1 MVFTKAQA
9 KSLAILDVARSLGME
24 MKRKSHREYYWAEH
38 DSFKIDTLKNI
49 WHWYAR
55 GTYGDTI
62 SLVQEMRNVS
72 YSTAMKFL
80 ETGQFP
86 EAKPME
92 EVRQPF
98 RYTLA
103 AYEQPFKEARTYLK
117 ETRGLSDET
126 INFFLD
132 KGVLAQAKRTD
143 REGFTEDVL
152 VFKYLNR
159 EKKLVGASLQ
169 GLIPYPDRHE
179 GKGYLKHTMYGTE
192 GVAGLNIAIGTPKR
206 LVVAEAPIDLM
217 SYYEL
222 HKDELQDVRLVA
234 MDGVKAGVVSRYAL
248 ELFQELGVI
257 PEETIDYTQ
266 IKNLTRVSTFLE
278 KAAKVTNLFHNHNYD
293 HLITL
298 AVDQDK
304 AGEDFITNFQKKKIP
319 VIDAR
324 PPKGNGQEKMD
335 WNEYLKKEKAGEK
348 QMGNTSIQPATQA
361 LIDEGLVNQWAK
373 QPNLYFV
380 KGLRKVAVEL
390 SEDGTFVESTK
401 YRPNTDEE
409 KELVKSLLDRQ
420 SIKEKGISD
429 ELNESL
435 AIEQTNHSE
444 IVQTTRVVESIYPGY
459 LVLLQQE
466 DNQNRNVYL
475 GKAEKFEAGHY
486 DNSDQSLIYLFSGKG
501 KELRDGYFLLGKGE
515 PRLSRE
521 EYLKAYGSE
530 GEKVYQRFDAIVQ
543 MLENDYHLMMP
554 EQQKAPEENQ
564 EQLTEPQLQVVFDF
578 TENKKLSRQYSS
590 GDIIPYKSFISKL
603 YEENELQM
611 IGFKLG
617 YDKTYFALT
626 DEKGNRLINNFR
638 YDIGT
643 EKQDLSEQ
651 LAQNLPTPYLELAQE
666 ADRSYANQIS
676 YGSLTGT
683 IKTLTESVQNKIQRG
698 QLSIHLSD
706 EVYFYTLV
714 NYTGWSYPMQ
724 QLRPEA
730 LDALKEHRS
739 FFESINETNIERFKE
754 KGTPE
759 QNQMYQLLKGIQKE
773 LGRSDTSTI
782 FSEEVAISAYNL
794 NKRLDSLTAENW
806 GKSISEPLNS
816 LGRDTWNILS
826 YPANQID
833 TPNND
838 YFYQLVPYHLLEYL
852 EHSTGQTEI
861 SVDVYEQI
869 LDKLKDR
876 SVEVIPPEKDI
887 AEVGQMEPFSDT
899 QKEHIREFFKTRIS
913 DVKTDYIY
921 LPNGQEDIAYCL
933 DGYLFANHYAEL
945 DMLSPSKQ
953 VDALMNR
960 LVSEDGQKVD
970 HVALGFDIE
979 RIDQKFLEENLGYN
993 PDTPIEDY
1001 RYSEKNIDRVAEKEE
1016 QEFRTKF
1023 DRCSFAE
1030 TIGLMQKYS
1039 PEEVLNESN
1048 SYHDDVRYQSLL
1060 IDLGKVNTDP
1070 MYRFIE
1076 HYINRDIDRE
1086 ALSQFSVQDFITIAQ
1101 EKGLLN
1107 EEPSV
1112 KPWKAITVTQ
1122 PVNSYTVFTDKLSKE
1137 FDNVSD
1143 LYQFV
1148 NKKLK
1153 RSQRRE
1159 LSSLLSESGR
1169 GTPLDT
1175 LMAIDSV
1182 ANVEV
1187 NGQDILSLFPNDI
1200 NEEATEI
1207 YLRSSA
1213 EIEETTNVAQAEK
1226 EKAPD
1231 RSQEPSSNAGDS
1243 HRNPDSLG
1251 DLSPGAASKPV
1262 VDEPQPDFPVI
1273 AHLNFTTKEERMS
1286 TIKPGYHVI
1295 TNGELNRLNKFAP
1308 GLQATAQWYLKELSG
1323 STISYLY
1330 QDGETLGKLSV
1341 QFSDEN
1347 FAHLTGI
1354 SPKGIEMRQVVYDFA
1369 QGVGDYGNIQVSHAI
1384 KDKSMVLP
1392 LLPDI
1397 LSSQS
1402 FVFNDLSEVEKF
1414 NRIDLSQAIKTNDE
1428 DLLLAIR
1435 DVDGVGIPASVMR
1448 MKEKLSESLKGKEN
1462 IVLAVYRQRDG
1473 KLDQMSINEE
1483 YVKDGG
1489 KRFED
1494 ILKNDEFSRYQEE
1507 LYKEET
1513 EQLSFKRD
1521 SDGDGISDEEEL
1533 KQGTNPYDFRSTPT
1547 SKPAEENELEP
1558 EEMQL
1563 AAGSVAVADLI
1574 KNKDI
1579 AGLNQHLKEGIK
1591 AYLNS
1596 DHYKEFLTKMSQF
1609 NQYSSRNLRLI
1620 LAQKPDASY
1629 LAPYNT
1635 WRKFERHVKRGEK
1648 ALSVI
1653 IPVTYVKKDQQGQPI
1668 LDKNGKPETGMTFRL
1683 KPTTFDVSQTEGK
1696 EMPKAAEVKEQL
1708 TDLDYANL
1716 YRALMSIAKTNDV
1729 SVRFEEM
1736 AGETKGYYSP
1746 AEHQIVLRSHD
1757 MNKSQL
1763 IKTFIHETAHSELH
1777 HSNHPQRE
1785 QLTRSNAELQAESV
1799 AYVVASYYGIDT
1811 SDYSFDYLAGWSKDK
1826 ETLAD
1831 LEAQLDIVQQ
1841 EAKSLMVR
1849 MDQELEQLQ
1858 LIQQRQSKQHFE
1870 QKLQKFKDQSKRAA
1884 EEHKQ
1889 EVKQEAQSKKEEG
1902 LSK

>member
-24 MKRKSHREYYWAEH
+24 MKRKSHREYYWVEH
-38 DSFKIDTLKNI
+38 DSFKIDTIKNT
-49 WHWYAR
+49 WHWYSR

-132 KGVLAQAKRTD
+132 KGVIAQARRRD

-152 VFKYLNR
+152 VFKYLDKNQNI
-159 EKKLVGASLQ
+159 VGASLQ
-169 GLIPYPDRHE
+169 GLASYPERYE
-179 GKGYLKHTMYGTE
+179 GKGYLKQIMYQSE
-192 GVAGLNIAIGTPKR
+192 GIAGLNISIGSPER
-206 LVVAEAPIDLM
+206 LIVAEAPIDLM

-222 HKDELQDVRLVA
+222 HKSELNNVRLVA
-234 MDGVKAGVVSRYAL
+234 MEGLKEGVLSRYAMEAL
-248 ELFQELGVI
+248 QERGILGDI
-257 PEETIDYTQ
+257 HRDYT
-266 IKNLTRVSTFLE
+266 KASDLTKTSRFLAN
-278 KAAKVTNLFHNHNYD
+278 AAQATTLFRDHKYD
-293 HLITL
+293 DLITL
-298 AVDQDK
+298 AVDYDK
-304 AGEDFITNFQKKKIP
+304 AGTDFLDNLKEKNIP
-319 VIDAR
+319 IIDAR
-324 PPKGNGQEKMD
+324 PPKGNGQDKMD
-335 WNEYLKKEKAGEK
+335 WNEYLQKSKAIEK
-348 QMGNTSIQPATQA
+348 QMA
-361 LIDEGLVNQWAK
+361 
-373 QPNLYFV
+373 
-380 KGLRKVAVEL
+380 
-390 SEDGTFVESTK
+390 
-401 YRPNTDEE
+401 
-409 KELVKSLLDRQ
+409 
-420 SIKEKGISD
+420 
-429 ELNESL
+429 
-435 AIEQTNHSE
+435 
-444 IVQTTRVVESIYPGY
+444 
-459 LVLLQQE
+459 
-466 DNQNRNVYL
+466 
-475 GKAEKFEAGHY
+475 
-486 DNSDQSLIYLFSGKG
+486 
-501 KELRDGYFLLGKGE
+501 
-515 PRLSRE
+515 
-521 EYLKAYGSE
+521 
-530 GEKVYQRFDAIVQ
+530 
-543 MLENDYHLMMP
+543 
-554 EQQKAPEENQ
+554 EENNHREFQ
-564 EQLTEPQLQVVFDF
+564 APFFNTEIL
-578 TENKKLSRQYSS
+578 
-590 GDIIPYKSFISKL
+590 
-603 YEENELQM
+603 
-611 IGFKLG
+611 
-617 YDKTYFALT
+617 DKY
-626 DEKGNRLINNFR
+626 
-638 YDIGT
+638 
-643 EKQDLSEQ
+643 
-651 LAQNLPTPYLELAQE
+651 
-666 ADRSYANQIS
+666 
-676 YGSLTGT
+676 
-683 IKTLTESVQNKIQRG
+683 V
-698 QLSIHLSD
+698 
-706 EVYFYTLV
+706 
-714 NYTGWSYPMQ
+714 
-724 QLRPEA
+724 
-730 LDALKEHRS
+730 
-739 FFESINETNIERFKE
+739 
-754 KGTPE
+754 
-759 QNQMYQLLKGIQKE
+759 
-773 LGRSDTSTI
+773 
-782 FSEEVAISAYNL
+782 EEVAQRYTEDIETAEYLFPDGRLVSSWDYGMRGDDHRAIRNYFDVMGRPELDILNDHPKDFWNL
-794 NKRLDSLTAENW
+794 VHNGIGAVRLVPETQTALLLEGQTLTTIQREILQRSSLKTEVYQEGQAITATYLKRL
-806 GKSISEPLNS
+806 G
-816 LGRDTWNILS
+816 
-826 YPANQID
+826 
-833 TPNND
+833 
-838 YFYQLVPYHLLEYL
+838 V
-852 EHSTGQTEI
+852 STE
-861 SVDVYEQI
+861 
-869 LDKLKDR
+869 
-876 SVEVIPPEKDI
+876 EKDI
-887 AEVGQMEPFSDT
+887 DEASQKSLEPFSDA
-899 QKEHIREFFKTRIS
+899 QKEHICEFFKTRIS
-913 DVKTDYIY
+913 DVKTDYVY
-921 LPNGQEDIAYCL
+921 LPNGQEDIGYYL
-933 DGYLFANHYAEL
+933 DGYLFAHHYAEL
-945 DMLSPSKQ
+945 DMLSTEKQ
-953 VDALMNR
+953 VDALMSR

-1023 DRCSFAE
+1023 DRLSFAE

-1076 HYINRDIDRE
+1076 RYINRDIDRE

-1159 LSSLLSESGR
+1159 LTSLLSESGR

-1187 NGQDILSLFPNDI
+1187 NGQGILSLFPNDI

-1213 EIEETTNVAQAEK
+1213 EIEETASMEPLPAEK

-1251 DLSPGAASKPV
+1251 ELSPGAASKPV

-1286 TIKPGYHVI
+1286 SIKPGYHVI
-1295 TNGELNRLNKFAP
+1295 TNGELSRLNKFAP
-1308 GLQATAQWYLKELSG
+1308 GLQATAQWYLRELSG

-1341 QFSDEN
+1341 HFSDEN

-1462 IVLAVYRQRDG
+1462 IVLAVYRQCDG

-1494 ILKNDEFSRYQEE
+1494 ILKNDEFSRYQEDR
-1507 LYKEET
+1507 YKEET

-1533 KQGTNPYDFRSTPT
+1533 KHGTNPYDFRSTPSQHSVQEETNLLEEAIET
-1547 SKPAEENELEP
+1547 SAT
-1558 EEMQL
+1558 
-1563 AAGSVAVADLI
+1563 VAVSDLI

-1635 WRKFERHVKRGEK
+1635 WRKFDRHVKRGEK

-1668 LDKNGKPETGMTFRL
+1668 LDKNGRPETGMTFRL

-1777 HSNHPQRE
+1777 HSNNPQRE

-1849 MDQELEQLQ
+1849 MDQELEQLR

-1889 EVKQEAQSKKEEG
+1889 EMKQEAQSKKEEG

>member
-86 EAKPME
+86 KAKPME
-92 EVRQPF
+92 EVRKPF

-103 AYEQPFKEARTYLK
+103 SQEQPFKEARAYLK
-117 ETRGLSDET
+117 ETRGLSDDT

-169 GLIPYPDRHE
+169 GLIPYPNRHE

-348 QMGNTSIQPATQA
+348 QMAEESSHKEFQA
-361 LIDEGLVNQWAK
+361 PFFSTEILDKYVEE
-373 QPNLYFV
+373 
-380 KGLRKVAVEL
+380 VAQHYT
-390 SEDGTFVESTK
+390 ED
-401 YRPNTDEE
+401 
-409 KELVKSLLDRQ
+409 
-420 SIKEKGISD
+420 
-429 ELNESL
+429 
-435 AIEQTNHSE
+435 IET
-444 IVQTTRVVESIYPGY
+444 
-459 LVLLQQE
+459 
-466 DNQNRNVYL
+466 
-475 GKAEKFEAGHY
+475 AE
-486 DNSDQSLIYLFSGKG
+486 YLFP
-501 KELRDGYFLLGKGE
+501 DGRLVSSWDYGMRGDDHRAIRNYFDVMG
-515 PRLSRE
+515 
-521 EYLKAYGSE
+521 
-530 GEKVYQRFDAIVQ
+530 
-543 MLENDYHLMMP
+543 
-554 EQQKAPEENQ
+554 
-564 EQLTEPQLQVVFDF
+564 
-578 TENKKLSRQYSS
+578 
-590 GDIIPYKSFISKL
+590 
-603 YEENELQM
+603 
-611 IGFKLG
+611 
-617 YDKTYFALT
+617 
-626 DEKGNRLINNFR
+626 
-638 YDIGT
+638 
-643 EKQDLSEQ
+643 
-651 LAQNLPTPYLELAQE
+651 
-666 ADRSYANQIS
+666 
-676 YGSLTGT
+676 
-683 IKTLTESVQNKIQRG
+683 
-698 QLSIHLSD
+698 
-706 EVYFYTLV
+706 
-714 NYTGWSYPMQ
+714 
-724 QLRPEA
+724 RPELDILNDHPKGFWNLVHNGIGAVRLVPETQTA
-730 LDALKEHRS
+730 L
-739 FFESINETNIERFKE
+739 
-754 KGTPE
+754 
-759 QNQMYQLLKGIQKE
+759 LLEGQVLTTIQKE
-773 LGRSDTSTI
+773 ILQSSSLKT
-782 FSEEVAISAYNL
+782 EVYQEGQAITATYL
-794 NKRLDSLTAENW
+794 KRLGVS
-806 GKSISEPLNS
+806 SE
-816 LGRDTWNILS
+816 
-826 YPANQID
+826 
-833 TPNND
+833 
-838 YFYQLVPYHLLEYL
+838 
-852 EHSTGQTEI
+852 
-861 SVDVYEQI
+861 
-869 LDKLKDR
+869 
-876 SVEVIPPEKDI
+876 EKDI
-887 AEVGQMEPFSDT
+887 DEASQKSLEPFSDT

-921 LPNGQEDIAYCL
+921 LPNGQEDIAYYL

-1023 DRCSFAE
+1023 DRRSFAE

-1048 SYHDDVRYQSLL
+1048 SYYDDVRYQSLL

-1153 RSQRRE
+1153 HSQRRE

-1187 NGQDILSLFPNDI
+1187 NGQGILSLFPNDI

-1494 ILKNDEFSRYQEE
+1494 ILKNDEFSRYQED

-1763 IKTFIHETAHSELH
+1763 IKTFIHEIAHSELH
-1777 HSNHPQRE
+1777 HSNNPQRE

-1849 MDQELEQLQ
+1849 MDQELEQLR

-1870 QKLQKFKDQSKRAA
+1870 QKLQKFKDQSKQAA

-1889 EVKQEAQSKKEEG
+1889 EMNQEAQSKKEEG

>member
-1 MVFTKAQA
+1 M
-9 KSLAILDVARSLGME
+9 
-24 MKRKSHREYYWAEH
+24 RK
-38 DSFKIDTLKNI
+38 
-49 WHWYAR
+49 
-55 GTYGDTI
+55 
-62 SLVQEMRNVS
+62 VS
-72 YSTAMKFL
+72 YSAAMKFL

-86 EAKPME
+86 EAKPTE

-103 AYEQPFKEARTYLK
+103 AYEQPFKEARIYLK

-132 KGVLAQAKRTD
+132 KGVIAQARRRD

-152 VFKYLNR
+152 VFKYLDKNQNI
-159 EKKLVGASLQ
+159 VGASLQ
-169 GLIPYPDRHE
+169 GLVSYPDRHE
-179 GKGYLKHTMYGTE
+179 GKGYLKQIMYQSE
-192 GVAGLNIAIGTPKR
+192 GIAGLNISIGSPKR
-206 LVVAEAPIDLM
+206 LIVAEAPIDLM

-222 HKDELQDVRLVA
+222 HKSELNNVRLVA
-234 MDGVKAGVVSRYAL
+234 MEGLKEGVLSRYAMEAL
-248 ELFQELGVI
+248 QERGILGDI
-257 PEETIDYTQ
+257 HRDYT
-266 IKNLTRVSTFLE
+266 KASDLTKTSQFLSN
-278 KAAKVTNLFHNHNYD
+278 AAKTSTLFHD
-293 HLITL
+293 HKHDDLITL
-298 AVDQDK
+298 AVDYDK
-304 AGEDFITNFQKKKIP
+304 AGTDFLDNLREKNIP

-348 QMGNTSIQPATQA
+348 QMA
-361 LIDEGLVNQWAK
+361 
-373 QPNLYFV
+373 
-380 KGLRKVAVEL
+380 
-390 SEDGTFVESTK
+390 
-401 YRPNTDEE
+401 
-409 KELVKSLLDRQ
+409 
-420 SIKEKGISD
+420 
-429 ELNESL
+429 
-435 AIEQTNHSE
+435 
-444 IVQTTRVVESIYPGY
+444 
-459 LVLLQQE
+459 
-466 DNQNRNVYL
+466 
-475 GKAEKFEAGHY
+475 
-486 DNSDQSLIYLFSGKG
+486 
-501 KELRDGYFLLGKGE
+501 
-515 PRLSRE
+515 
-521 EYLKAYGSE
+521 
-530 GEKVYQRFDAIVQ
+530 
-543 MLENDYHLMMP
+543 
-554 EQQKAPEENQ
+554 EENSHKEFQ
-564 EQLTEPQLQVVFDF
+564 APFFSTGIL
-578 TENKKLSRQYSS
+578 
-590 GDIIPYKSFISKL
+590 
-603 YEENELQM
+603 
-611 IGFKLG
+611 
-617 YDKTYFALT
+617 DKY
-626 DEKGNRLINNFR
+626 
-638 YDIGT
+638 
-643 EKQDLSEQ
+643 
-651 LAQNLPTPYLELAQE
+651 
-666 ADRSYANQIS
+666 
-676 YGSLTGT
+676 
-683 IKTLTESVQNKIQRG
+683 V
-698 QLSIHLSD
+698 
-706 EVYFYTLV
+706 
-714 NYTGWSYPMQ
+714 
-724 QLRPEA
+724 
-730 LDALKEHRS
+730 
-739 FFESINETNIERFKE
+739 
-754 KGTPE
+754 
-759 QNQMYQLLKGIQKE
+759 
-773 LGRSDTSTI
+773 
-782 FSEEVAISAYNL
+782 EEVAQHYTEDIETAEYLFPDGRLVSSWDYGMRGDDHRAIRNYFDVMGRPELDILNDQPKDFWNL
-794 NKRLDSLTAENW
+794 VHNGIGAVRLVPETQTALLLEGQALTTIQREILQSSSLKTEVYQEGQAITATYLKRLGVS
-806 GKSISEPLNS
+806 SE
-816 LGRDTWNILS
+816 
-826 YPANQID
+826 
-833 TPNND
+833 
-838 YFYQLVPYHLLEYL
+838 
-852 EHSTGQTEI
+852 
-861 SVDVYEQI
+861 
-869 LDKLKDR
+869 
-876 SVEVIPPEKDI
+876 EKDI
-887 AEVGQMEPFSDT
+887 DEEVQSTLAFLQTQEPA
-899 QKEHIREFFKTRIS
+899 RERI
-913 DVKTDYIY
+913 
-921 LPNGQEDIAYCL
+921 E
-933 DGYLFANHYAEL
+933 
-945 DMLSPSKQ
+945 
-953 VDALMNR
+953 
-960 LVSEDGQKVD
+960 VSES
-970 HVALGFDIE
+970 I
-979 RIDQKFLEENLGYN
+979 
-993 PDTPIEDY
+993 
-1001 RYSEKNIDRVAEKEE
+1001 
-1016 QEFRTKF
+1016 
-1023 DRCSFAE
+1023 
-1030 TIGLMQKYS
+1030 
-1039 PEEVLNESN
+1039 
-1048 SYHDDVRYQSLL
+1048 
-1060 IDLGKVNTDP
+1060 
-1070 MYRFIE
+1070 
-1076 HYINRDIDRE
+1076 
-1086 ALSQFSVQDFITIAQ
+1086 
-1101 EKGLLN
+1101 
-1107 EEPSV
+1107 
-1112 KPWKAITVTQ
+1112 
-1122 PVNSYTVFTDKLSKE
+1122 
-1137 FDNVSD
+1137 
-1143 LYQFV
+1143 
-1148 NKKLK
+1148 
-1153 RSQRRE
+1153 
-1159 LSSLLSESGR
+1159 
-1169 GTPLDT
+1169 
-1175 LMAIDSV
+1175 
-1182 ANVEV
+1182 
-1187 NGQDILSLFPNDI
+1187 
-1200 NEEATEI
+1200 
-1207 YLRSSA
+1207 
-1213 EIEETTNVAQAEK
+1213 
-1226 EKAPD
+1226 EKALD

-1273 AHLNFTTKEERMS
+1273 AHLNFTTKGERMS

-1308 GLQATAQWYLKELSG
+1308 GLQATAQWYLRELSG

-1354 SPKGIEMRQVVYDFA
+1354 SPKGVEMRQVVYDFA

-1494 ILKNDEFSRYQEE
+1494 ILKNDEFSRYQED

-1513 EQLSFKRD
+1513 KQLSSKRD

-1558 EEMQL
+1558 EEMLL

-1635 WRKFERHVKRGEK
+1635 WRKFDRYVKRGEK

-1653 IPVTYVKKDQQGQPI
+1653 VPVTYVKKDQQGQPI
-1668 LDKNGKPETGMTFRL
+1668 LDKNGRPETGMTFRL

-1716 YRALMSIAKTNDV
+1716 YRVLMSIAKTNDV

-1777 HSNHPQRE
+1777 HSNNPQRE

-1849 MDQELEQLQ
+1849 MDQELEQLR

-1870 QKLQKFKDQSKRAA
+1870 QKLQKFKDQSKQAA

-1889 EVKQEAQSKKEEG
+1889 EMNQEAQLKKEEG

>member
-38 DSFKIDTLKNI
+38 DSFKIDTLKNT

-92 EVRQPF
+92 EVRKPF
-98 RYTLA
+98 RYTLSSQ
-103 AYEQPFKEARTYLK
+103 EQPFKEARTYLK
-117 ETRGLSDET
+117 ETRGLSDDT

-222 HKDELQDVRLVA
+222 HKSELNNVRLVA
-234 MDGVKAGVVSRYAL
+234 MDGVKAGIVSRYAL

-257 PEETIDYTQ
+257 PEETVDYTQ
-266 IKNLTRVSTFLE
+266 VKNLTRVSTFLE
-278 KAAKVTNLFHNHNYD
+278 NAAKVTDLFHNHNYD

-298 AVDQDK
+298 AVDRDK
-304 AGEDFITNFQKKKIP
+304 AGEEFITNFQKKNIP

-324 PPKGNGQEKMD
+324 PPRGNGQDKVD
-335 WNEYLKKEKAGEK
+335 WNAYLQKSKAIEK
-348 QMGNTSIQPATQA
+348 QMAEENNHREFQAPFFNTEILDKYVEEVAQRYTEDIETAEYLFPDGRLVSSWDYGTRGDDHRAIRNYFDVMGRPELDILNDQPKDFWNLVHNGIGAVRLVPETQTALLLEGQA
-361 LIDEGLVNQWAK
+361 LTTIQREILQSSSLKTEVYQEGQAITATYLKRLGV
-373 QPNLYFV
+373 
-380 KGLRKVAVEL
+380 
-390 SEDGTFVESTK
+390 ST
-401 YRPNTDEE
+401 EE
-409 KELVKSLLDRQ
+409 KE
-420 SIKEKGISD
+420 
-429 ELNESL
+429 
-435 AIEQTNHSE
+435 
-444 IVQTTRVVESIYPGY
+444 
-459 LVLLQQE
+459 
-466 DNQNRNVYL
+466 
-475 GKAEKFEAGHY
+475 AE
-486 DNSDQSLIYLFSGKG
+486 
-501 KELRDGYFLLGKGE
+501 
-515 PRLSRE
+515 
-521 EYLKAYGSE
+521 
-530 GEKVYQRFDAIVQ
+530 
-543 MLENDYHLMMP
+543 
-554 EQQKAPEENQ
+554 
-564 EQLTEPQLQVVFDF
+564 
-578 TENKKLSRQYSS
+578 
-590 GDIIPYKSFISKL
+590 
-603 YEENELQM
+603 
-611 IGFKLG
+611 
-617 YDKTYFALT
+617 
-626 DEKGNRLINNFR
+626 
-638 YDIGT
+638 
-643 EKQDLSEQ
+643 
-651 LAQNLPTPYLELAQE
+651 
-666 ADRSYANQIS
+666 
-676 YGSLTGT
+676 
-683 IKTLTESVQNKIQRG
+683 
-698 QLSIHLSD
+698 LSD
-706 EVYFYTLV
+706 F
-714 NYTGWSYPMQ
+714 
-724 QLRPEA
+724 
-730 LDALKEHRS
+730 
-739 FFESINETNIERFKE
+739 
-754 KGTPE
+754 
-759 QNQMYQLLKGIQKE
+759 
-773 LGRSDTSTI
+773 
-782 FSEEVAISAYNL
+782 
-794 NKRLDSLTAENW
+794 
-806 GKSISEPLNS
+806 
-816 LGRDTWNILS
+816 RD
-826 YPANQID
+826 
-833 TPNND
+833 
-838 YFYQLVPYHLLEYL
+838 
-852 EHSTGQTEI
+852 
-861 SVDVYEQI
+861 
-869 LDKLKDR
+869 
-876 SVEVIPPEKDI
+876 
-887 AEVGQMEPFSDT
+887 
-899 QKEHIREFFKTRIS
+899 
-913 DVKTDYIY
+913 
-921 LPNGQEDIAYCL
+921 
-933 DGYLFANHYAEL
+933 
-945 DMLSPSKQ
+945 KQ
-953 VDALMNR
+953 
-960 LVSEDGQKVD
+960 
-970 HVALGFDIE
+970 
-979 RIDQKFLEENLGYN
+979 
-993 PDTPIEDY
+993 
-1001 RYSEKNIDRVAEKEE
+1001 
-1016 QEFRTKF
+1016 
-1023 DRCSFAE
+1023 
-1030 TIGLMQKYS
+1030 
-1039 PEEVLNESN
+1039 
-1048 SYHDDVRYQSLL
+1048 
-1060 IDLGKVNTDP
+1060 
-1070 MYRFIE
+1070 
-1076 HYINRDIDRE
+1076 
-1086 ALSQFSVQDFITIAQ
+1086 
-1101 EKGLLN
+1101 
-1107 EEPSV
+1107 
-1112 KPWKAITVTQ
+1112 
-1122 PVNSYTVFTDKLSKE
+1122 
-1137 FDNVSD
+1137 
-1143 LYQFV
+1143 
-1148 NKKLK
+1148 
-1153 RSQRRE
+1153 
-1159 LSSLLSESGR
+1159 
-1169 GTPLDT
+1169 
-1175 LMAIDSV
+1175 
-1182 ANVEV
+1182 
-1187 NGQDILSLFPNDI
+1187 
-1200 NEEATEI
+1200 
-1207 YLRSSA
+1207 
-1213 EIEETTNVAQAEK
+1213 
-1226 EKAPD
+1226 KAPD

-1251 DLSPGAASKPV
+1251 ELSPGAASKPV

-1295 TNGELNRLNKFAP
+1295 TNGELSRLNKFAP
-1308 GLQATAQWYLKELSG
+1308 GLQATAQWYLRELSG

-1354 SPKGIEMRQVVYDFA
+1354 SPKGVEMRQVVYDFA

-1483 YVKDGG
+1483 YVRDGG

-1494 ILKNDEFSRYQEE
+1494 ILKNDEFSRYQEDR
-1507 LYKEET
+1507 YKEET

-1533 KQGTNPYDFRSTPT
+1533 KHGTNPYDFRSTP
-1547 SKPAEENELEP
+1547 SQHSVQEETNLLE
-1558 EEMQL
+1558 EAIETT
-1563 AAGSVAVADLI
+1563 ATVAVSDLI

-1635 WRKFERHVKRGEK
+1635 WRKFDRHVKRGEK

-1668 LDKNGKPETGMTFRL
+1668 LDKNGRPETGMTFRL

-1777 HSNHPQRE
+1777 HSNNPQRE

-1849 MDQELEQLQ
+1849 MDQELERLQ
-1858 LIQQRQSKQHFE
+1858 LSQQKQTQHQFE
-1870 QKLQKFKDQSKRAA
+1870 NKLQKFKEKSS
-1884 EEHKQ
+1884 Q
-1889 EVKQEAQSKKEEG
+1889 EVKAHQEEQRAEVQSKKEEG

>member
-38 DSFKIDTLKNI
+38 DSFKIDTLKNT

-132 KGVLAQAKRTD
+132 KGVIAQARRRD

-152 VFKYLNR
+152 VFKYLDKNQNI
-159 EKKLVGASLQ
+159 VGASLQ
-169 GLIPYPDRHE
+169 GLVSYPERYE
-179 GKGYLKHTMYGTE
+179 GKGYLKQIMYQSE
-192 GVAGLNIAIGTPKR
+192 GIAGLNISIGSPER
-206 LVVAEAPIDLM
+206 LIVAEAPIDLM

-222 HKDELQDVRLVA
+222 HKSELNNVRLVA
-234 MDGVKAGVVSRYAL
+234 MEGLKEGVLSRYAMEAL
-248 ELFQELGVI
+248 QERGILGDI
-257 PEETIDYTQ
+257 HRDYT
-266 IKNLTRVSTFLE
+266 KASDLTKTSQFLANVAKTST
-278 KAAKVTNLFHNHNYD
+278 LFHDHKYD
-293 HLITL
+293 DLITL
-298 AVDQDK
+298 AVDHDK
-304 AGEDFITNFQKKKIP
+304 AGTDFLASLRGKNIP

-348 QMGNTSIQPATQA
+348 QMAEESSHKEFQAPFFNTEI
-361 LIDEGLVNQWAK
+361 LD
-373 QPNLYFV
+373 
-380 KGLRKVAVEL
+380 
-390 SEDGTFVESTK
+390 K
-401 YRPNTDEE
+401 Y
-409 KELVKSLLDRQ
+409 V
-420 SIKEKGISD
+420 
-429 ELNESL
+429 
-435 AIEQTNHSE
+435 
-444 IVQTTRVVESIYPGY
+444 
-459 LVLLQQE
+459 
-466 DNQNRNVYL
+466 
-475 GKAEKFEAGHY
+475 
-486 DNSDQSLIYLFSGKG
+486 
-501 KELRDGYFLLGKGE
+501 
-515 PRLSRE
+515 
-521 EYLKAYGSE
+521 
-530 GEKVYQRFDAIVQ
+530 
-543 MLENDYHLMMP
+543 
-554 EQQKAPEENQ
+554 
-564 EQLTEPQLQVVFDF
+564 
-578 TENKKLSRQYSS
+578 
-590 GDIIPYKSFISKL
+590 
-603 YEENELQM
+603 
-611 IGFKLG
+611 
-617 YDKTYFALT
+617 
-626 DEKGNRLINNFR
+626 
-638 YDIGT
+638 
-643 EKQDLSEQ
+643 
-651 LAQNLPTPYLELAQE
+651 
-666 ADRSYANQIS
+666 
-676 YGSLTGT
+676 
-683 IKTLTESVQNKIQRG
+683 
-698 QLSIHLSD
+698 
-706 EVYFYTLV
+706 
-714 NYTGWSYPMQ
+714 
-724 QLRPEA
+724 
-730 LDALKEHRS
+730 
-739 FFESINETNIERFKE
+739 
-754 KGTPE
+754 
-759 QNQMYQLLKGIQKE
+759 
-773 LGRSDTSTI
+773 
-782 FSEEVAISAYNL
+782 EEVAQHYTEDIETAEYLFPDGRLVSSWDYGMRGDDHRAIRNYFDVMGRPELDILNDQPKDFWNL
-794 NKRLDSLTAENW
+794 VHNGIGAVRLVPETQTALLLEGQALTTIQREILQSSSLKTEVYQEGQAITATYLKRLGVS
-806 GKSISEPLNS
+806 SE
-816 LGRDTWNILS
+816 
-826 YPANQID
+826 
-833 TPNND
+833 
-838 YFYQLVPYHLLEYL
+838 
-852 EHSTGQTEI
+852 
-861 SVDVYEQI
+861 
-869 LDKLKDR
+869 
-876 SVEVIPPEKDI
+876 EKDI
-887 AEVGQMEPFSDT
+887 DEASQKSLEPFSDA
-899 QKEHIREFFKTRIS
+899 QKEHICEFFKTRIS
-913 DVKTDYIY
+913 DVKTDYVY
-921 LPNGQEDIAYCL
+921 LPNGQEDIGYYL
-933 DGYLFANHYAEL
+933 DGYLFAHHYAEL
-945 DMLSPSKQ
+945 DMLSTEKQ
-953 VDALMNR
+953 VDALMSR

-979 RIDQKFLEENLGYN
+979 RIDRKLLEDTFGYN
-993 PDTPIEDY
+993 SDTPIEDY

-1023 DRCSFAE
+1023 DRRSFAE

-1175 LMAIDSV
+1175 LMAIDS
-1182 ANVEV
+1182 AAGGNFNVEV
-1187 NGQDILSLFPNDI
+1187 NRKSILSLFPDGI

-1213 EIEETTNVAQAEK
+1213 EIEETSNVAQAEK

-1273 AHLNFTTKEERMS
+1273 AHLNFTTKGERMS

-1494 ILKNDEFSRYQEE
+1494 ILKNDEFSRYQED

-1533 KQGTNPYDFRSTPT
+1533 KQGTNPYDFRSTST

-1558 EEMQL
+1558 EEMLL
-1563 AAGSVAVADLI
+1563 AAESVVVADFI

-1596 DHYKEFLTKMSQF
+1596 EHYKEFLTKMSQF

-1635 WRKFERHVKRGEK
+1635 WRKFDRHVKRGEK

-1668 LDKNGKPETGMTFRL
+1668 LDKNGRPETGMTFRL

-1777 HSNHPQRE
+1777 HSNNPQRE

-1849 MDQELEQLQ
+1849 MDQELEQLR

-1870 QKLQKFKDQSKRAA
+1870 QKLQKFKDQSKQAA

-1889 EVKQEAQSKKEEG
+1889 EMKQEAQSKKEEG

>member
-38 DSFKIDTLKNI
+38 DSFKIDTLKNT

-132 KGVLAQAKRTD
+132 KGVIAQARRRD

-152 VFKYLNR
+152 VFKYLDKNQNI
-159 EKKLVGASLQ
+159 VGASLQ
-169 GLIPYPDRHE
+169 GLVSYPERYE
-179 GKGYLKHTMYGTE
+179 GKGYLKQIMYQSE
-192 GVAGLNIAIGTPKR
+192 GIAGLNISIGSPER
-206 LVVAEAPIDLM
+206 LIVAEAPIDLM

-222 HKDELQDVRLVA
+222 HKSELNNVRLVA
-234 MDGVKAGVVSRYAL
+234 MEGLKEGVLSRYAMEAL
-248 ELFQELGVI
+248 QERGILGDI
-257 PEETIDYTQ
+257 HRDYT
-266 IKNLTRVSTFLE
+266 KASDLTKTSQFLAN
-278 KAAKVTNLFHNHNYD
+278 AAKTSTLFHDHKYD
-293 HLITL
+293 DLITL
-298 AVDQDK
+298 AVDYDK
-304 AGEDFITNFQKKKIP
+304 AGTDFLANLKEKNIP
-319 VIDAR
+319 IIDAR
-324 PPKGNGQEKMD
+324 PPKGNGQDKMD
-335 WNEYLKKEKAGEK
+335 WNEYLQKSKAIEK
-348 QMGNTSIQPATQA
+348 QMA
-361 LIDEGLVNQWAK
+361 
-373 QPNLYFV
+373 
-380 KGLRKVAVEL
+380 
-390 SEDGTFVESTK
+390 
-401 YRPNTDEE
+401 
-409 KELVKSLLDRQ
+409 
-420 SIKEKGISD
+420 
-429 ELNESL
+429 
-435 AIEQTNHSE
+435 
-444 IVQTTRVVESIYPGY
+444 
-459 LVLLQQE
+459 
-466 DNQNRNVYL
+466 
-475 GKAEKFEAGHY
+475 
-486 DNSDQSLIYLFSGKG
+486 
-501 KELRDGYFLLGKGE
+501 
-515 PRLSRE
+515 
-521 EYLKAYGSE
+521 
-530 GEKVYQRFDAIVQ
+530 
-543 MLENDYHLMMP
+543 
-554 EQQKAPEENQ
+554 EENNHREFQ
-564 EQLTEPQLQVVFDF
+564 APFFNTEIL
-578 TENKKLSRQYSS
+578 
-590 GDIIPYKSFISKL
+590 
-603 YEENELQM
+603 
-611 IGFKLG
+611 
-617 YDKTYFALT
+617 DKY
-626 DEKGNRLINNFR
+626 
-638 YDIGT
+638 
-643 EKQDLSEQ
+643 
-651 LAQNLPTPYLELAQE
+651 
-666 ADRSYANQIS
+666 
-676 YGSLTGT
+676 
-683 IKTLTESVQNKIQRG
+683 V
-698 QLSIHLSD
+698 
-706 EVYFYTLV
+706 
-714 NYTGWSYPMQ
+714 
-724 QLRPEA
+724 
-730 LDALKEHRS
+730 
-739 FFESINETNIERFKE
+739 
-754 KGTPE
+754 
-759 QNQMYQLLKGIQKE
+759 
-773 LGRSDTSTI
+773 
-782 FSEEVAISAYNL
+782 EEVAQHYTEDIETAEYLFPDGRLVSSWDYGMRGDDHRAIRNYFDVMGRPELDILNDQPKDFWNL
-794 NKRLDSLTAENW
+794 VHNGIGAVRLVPETQTALLLEGQALTTIQREILQSSSLKTEIYQEGQAITATYLKRLGVS
-806 GKSISEPLNS
+806 SE
-816 LGRDTWNILS
+816 
-826 YPANQID
+826 
-833 TPNND
+833 
-838 YFYQLVPYHLLEYL
+838 
-852 EHSTGQTEI
+852 
-861 SVDVYEQI
+861 
-869 LDKLKDR
+869 
-876 SVEVIPPEKDI
+876 EKDI
-887 AEVGQMEPFSDT
+887 DEANQKSLEPFSDA
-899 QKEHIREFFKTRIS
+899 QKEHICEFFKTRIS

-921 LPNGQEDIAYCL
+921 LPNGQEDIAYYL

-960 LVSEDGQKVD
+960 LVSEDGQKFD

-1023 DRCSFAE
+1023 DRRSFAE
-1030 TIGLMQKYS
+1030 MIGLMQKYS

-1060 IDLGKVNTDP
+1060 IDLGKVNMDP

-1187 NGQDILSLFPNDI
+1187 NGQSILSLFPNDI

-1213 EIEETTNVAQAEK
+1213 EIEETASMELLPAAK

-1273 AHLNFTTKEERMS
+1273 AHLKFTTKDERMS

-1295 TNGELNRLNKFAP
+1295 TSGELNRLNKFAP

-1354 SPKGIEMRQVVYDFA
+1354 SPKGVEMRQVVYDFA

-1448 MKEKLSESLKGKEN
+1448 MKEKLSVSLKGKEN

-1494 ILKNDEFSRYQEE
+1494 ILKNDEFSRYQED

-1533 KQGTNPYDFRSTPT
+1533 KQGTNPYDFRSTST

-1558 EEMQL
+1558 EEMLL
-1563 AAGSVAVADLI
+1563 AAESVVVADFI

-1596 DHYKEFLTKMSQF
+1596 EHYKEFLTKMSQF

-1716 YRALMSIAKTNDV
+1716 YRVLMSIAKTNDV

-1736 AGETKGYYSP
+1736 TGETKGYYSP

-1777 HSNHPQRE
+1777 HSNNPQRE

-1849 MDQELEQLQ
+1849 MDQELERLQ
-1858 LIQQRQSKQHFE
+1858 LNQQKQTQHQFE
-1870 QKLQKFKDQSKRAA
+1870 NKLQKFKEKSS
-1884 EEHKQ
+1884 Q
-1889 EVKQEAQSKKEEG
+1889 EVKAHQEEQRAEVQSKKERG
-1902 LSK
+1902 ISK

>member
-38 DSFKIDTLKNI
+38 DSFKIDTLKNT

-132 KGVLAQAKRTD
+132 KGVIAQARRRD

-152 VFKYLNR
+152 VFKYLDKNQNI
-159 EKKLVGASLQ
+159 VGASLQ
-169 GLIPYPDRHE
+169 GLVSYPERYE
-179 GKGYLKHTMYGTE
+179 GKGYLKQIMYQSE
-192 GVAGLNIAIGTPKR
+192 GIAGLNISIGSPER
-206 LVVAEAPIDLM
+206 LIVAEAPIDLM

-222 HKDELQDVRLVA
+222 HKSELNNVRLVA
-234 MDGVKAGVVSRYAL
+234 MEGLKEGVLSRYAMEAL
-248 ELFQELGVI
+248 QERGILGDI
-257 PEETIDYTQ
+257 HRDYT
-266 IKNLTRVSTFLE
+266 KASDLTKTSQFLSN
-278 KAAKVTNLFHNHNYD
+278 AAKTSTLFHD
-293 HLITL
+293 HKHDDLITL
-298 AVDQDK
+298 AVDHDK
-304 AGEDFITNFQKKKIP
+304 AGTDFLASLRGKNIP

-348 QMGNTSIQPATQA
+348 QMAEESSHKEFQAPFFNTEI
-361 LIDEGLVNQWAK
+361 LD
-373 QPNLYFV
+373 
-380 KGLRKVAVEL
+380 
-390 SEDGTFVESTK
+390 K
-401 YRPNTDEE
+401 Y
-409 KELVKSLLDRQ
+409 V
-420 SIKEKGISD
+420 
-429 ELNESL
+429 
-435 AIEQTNHSE
+435 
-444 IVQTTRVVESIYPGY
+444 
-459 LVLLQQE
+459 
-466 DNQNRNVYL
+466 
-475 GKAEKFEAGHY
+475 
-486 DNSDQSLIYLFSGKG
+486 
-501 KELRDGYFLLGKGE
+501 
-515 PRLSRE
+515 
-521 EYLKAYGSE
+521 
-530 GEKVYQRFDAIVQ
+530 
-543 MLENDYHLMMP
+543 
-554 EQQKAPEENQ
+554 
-564 EQLTEPQLQVVFDF
+564 
-578 TENKKLSRQYSS
+578 
-590 GDIIPYKSFISKL
+590 
-603 YEENELQM
+603 
-611 IGFKLG
+611 
-617 YDKTYFALT
+617 
-626 DEKGNRLINNFR
+626 
-638 YDIGT
+638 
-643 EKQDLSEQ
+643 
-651 LAQNLPTPYLELAQE
+651 
-666 ADRSYANQIS
+666 
-676 YGSLTGT
+676 
-683 IKTLTESVQNKIQRG
+683 
-698 QLSIHLSD
+698 
-706 EVYFYTLV
+706 
-714 NYTGWSYPMQ
+714 
-724 QLRPEA
+724 
-730 LDALKEHRS
+730 
-739 FFESINETNIERFKE
+739 
-754 KGTPE
+754 
-759 QNQMYQLLKGIQKE
+759 
-773 LGRSDTSTI
+773 
-782 FSEEVAISAYNL
+782 EEVAQHYTEDIETAEYLFPDGRLVSSWDYGMRGDDHRAIRNYFDVMGRPELDILNDQPKDFWNL
-794 NKRLDSLTAENW
+794 VHNGIGAVRLVPETQTALLLEGQALTTIQREILQSSSLKTEIYQEGQAITATYLKRLGVS
-806 GKSISEPLNS
+806 SE
-816 LGRDTWNILS
+816 
-826 YPANQID
+826 
-833 TPNND
+833 
-838 YFYQLVPYHLLEYL
+838 
-852 EHSTGQTEI
+852 
-861 SVDVYEQI
+861 
-869 LDKLKDR
+869 
-876 SVEVIPPEKDI
+876 EKDI
-887 AEVGQMEPFSDT
+887 DEANQKSLEPFSDA
-899 QKEHIREFFKTRIS
+899 QKEHICEFFKTRIS

-921 LPNGQEDIAYCL
+921 LPNGQEDIAYYL
-933 DGYLFANHYAEL
+933 NGYLFANHYAEL

-960 LVSEDGQKVD
+960 LVSEDGQKFD

-1023 DRCSFAE
+1023 DRRSFAE
-1030 TIGLMQKYS
+1030 MIGLMQKYS

-1112 KPWKAITVTQ
+1112 KPCKAITVTQ

-1187 NGQDILSLFPNDI
+1187 NGQSILSLFPNDI

-1213 EIEETTNVAQAEK
+1213 EIEETASMELLPAAK

-1231 RSQEPSSNAGDS
+1231 RSQEPSGNAGDS

-1273 AHLNFTTKEERMS
+1273 AHLKFTTKGERMS

-1295 TNGELNRLNKFAP
+1295 TSGELNRLNKFAP

-1354 SPKGIEMRQVVYDFA
+1354 LPKGIEMRQVVYDFA

-1448 MKEKLSESLKGKEN
+1448 MKEKLSVSLKGKEN

-1494 ILKNDEFSRYQEE
+1494 ILKNDEFSRYQED

-1533 KQGTNPYDFRSTPT
+1533 KQGTNPYDFRSTST

-1558 EEMQL
+1558 EEMLL
-1563 AAGSVAVADLI
+1563 AAESVVVADFI

-1596 DHYKEFLTKMSQF
+1596 EHYKEFLTKMSQF

-1635 WRKFERHVKRGEK
+1635 WRKFDRHVKRGEK

-1668 LDKNGKPETGMTFRL
+1668 LDKNGRPETGMTFRL

-1777 HSNHPQRE
+1777 HSNNPQRE

-1849 MDQELEQLQ
+1849 MDQELEQLR

-1870 QKLQKFKDQSKRAA
+1870 QKLQKFKDQSKQAA

-1889 EVKQEAQSKKEEG
+1889 EMKQEAQSKKEEG

>member
-9 KSLAILDVARSLGME
+9 KSLAILDLARSLGME

-38 DSFKIDTLKNI
+38 DSFKIDTLKNT

-132 KGVLAQAKRTD
+132 KGVIAQARRRD

-152 VFKYLNR
+152 VFKYLDKNQNI
-159 EKKLVGASLQ
+159 VGASLQ
-169 GLIPYPDRHE
+169 GLVSYPERYE
-179 GKGYLKHTMYGTE
+179 GKGYLKQIMYQSE
-192 GVAGLNIAIGTPKR
+192 GIAGLNISIGSPER
-206 LVVAEAPIDLM
+206 LIVAEAPIDLM

-222 HKDELQDVRLVA
+222 HKSELNNVRLVA
-234 MDGVKAGVVSRYAL
+234 MEGLKEGVLSRYAMEAL
-248 ELFQELGVI
+248 QERGILGDI
-257 PEETIDYTQ
+257 HRDYT
-266 IKNLTRVSTFLE
+266 KASDLTKTSQFLSN
-278 KAAKVTNLFHNHNYD
+278 AAKTSTLFHD
-293 HLITL
+293 HKHDDLITL
-298 AVDQDK
+298 AVDHDK
-304 AGEDFITNFQKKKIP
+304 AGTDFLASLRGKNIP

-348 QMGNTSIQPATQA
+348 QMAEESSHKEFQAPFFNTEI
-361 LIDEGLVNQWAK
+361 LD
-373 QPNLYFV
+373 
-380 KGLRKVAVEL
+380 
-390 SEDGTFVESTK
+390 K
-401 YRPNTDEE
+401 Y
-409 KELVKSLLDRQ
+409 V
-420 SIKEKGISD
+420 
-429 ELNESL
+429 
-435 AIEQTNHSE
+435 
-444 IVQTTRVVESIYPGY
+444 
-459 LVLLQQE
+459 
-466 DNQNRNVYL
+466 
-475 GKAEKFEAGHY
+475 
-486 DNSDQSLIYLFSGKG
+486 
-501 KELRDGYFLLGKGE
+501 
-515 PRLSRE
+515 
-521 EYLKAYGSE
+521 
-530 GEKVYQRFDAIVQ
+530 
-543 MLENDYHLMMP
+543 
-554 EQQKAPEENQ
+554 
-564 EQLTEPQLQVVFDF
+564 
-578 TENKKLSRQYSS
+578 
-590 GDIIPYKSFISKL
+590 
-603 YEENELQM
+603 
-611 IGFKLG
+611 
-617 YDKTYFALT
+617 
-626 DEKGNRLINNFR
+626 
-638 YDIGT
+638 
-643 EKQDLSEQ
+643 
-651 LAQNLPTPYLELAQE
+651 
-666 ADRSYANQIS
+666 
-676 YGSLTGT
+676 
-683 IKTLTESVQNKIQRG
+683 
-698 QLSIHLSD
+698 
-706 EVYFYTLV
+706 
-714 NYTGWSYPMQ
+714 
-724 QLRPEA
+724 
-730 LDALKEHRS
+730 
-739 FFESINETNIERFKE
+739 
-754 KGTPE
+754 
-759 QNQMYQLLKGIQKE
+759 
-773 LGRSDTSTI
+773 
-782 FSEEVAISAYNL
+782 EEVAQHYTEDIETAEYLFPDGRLVSSWDYGMRGDDHRAIRNYFDVMGRPELDILNDQPKDFWNL
-794 NKRLDSLTAENW
+794 VHNGIGAVRLVPETQTALLLEGQALTTIQREILQSSSLKTEIYQEGQAITATYLKRLGVS
-806 GKSISEPLNS
+806 SE
-816 LGRDTWNILS
+816 
-826 YPANQID
+826 
-833 TPNND
+833 
-838 YFYQLVPYHLLEYL
+838 
-852 EHSTGQTEI
+852 
-861 SVDVYEQI
+861 
-869 LDKLKDR
+869 
-876 SVEVIPPEKDI
+876 EKDI
-887 AEVGQMEPFSDT
+887 DEANQKSLEPFSDA
-899 QKEHIREFFKTRIS
+899 QKEHICEFFKTRIS

-921 LPNGQEDIAYCL
+921 LPNGQEDIAYYL
-933 DGYLFANHYAEL
+933 NGYLFANHYAEL

-960 LVSEDGQKVD
+960 LVSEDGQKFD

-1023 DRCSFAE
+1023 DRRSFAE
-1030 TIGLMQKYS
+1030 MIGLMQKYS

-1187 NGQDILSLFPNDI
+1187 NGQSILSLFPNDI

-1213 EIEETTNVAQAEK
+1213 EIEETASMELLPAAK

-1231 RSQEPSSNAGDS
+1231 RSQEPSGNAGDS

-1273 AHLNFTTKEERMS
+1273 AHLKFTTKGERMS

-1295 TNGELNRLNKFAP
+1295 TSGELNRLNKFAP

-1354 SPKGIEMRQVVYDFA
+1354 LPKGIEMRQVVYDFA

-1448 MKEKLSESLKGKEN
+1448 MKEKLSVSLKGKEN

-1494 ILKNDEFSRYQEE
+1494 ILKNDEFSRYQED

-1533 KQGTNPYDFRSTPT
+1533 KQGTNPYDFRSTST

-1558 EEMQL
+1558 EEMLL
-1563 AAGSVAVADLI
+1563 AAESVVVADFI

-1596 DHYKEFLTKMSQF
+1596 EHYKEFLTKMSQF

-1635 WRKFERHVKRGEK
+1635 WRKFDRHVKRGEK

-1668 LDKNGKPETGMTFRL
+1668 LDKNGRPETGMTFRL

-1777 HSNHPQRE
+1777 HSNNPQRE

-1849 MDQELEQLQ
+1849 MDQELEQLR

-1870 QKLQKFKDQSKRAA
+1870 QKLQKFKDQSKQAA

-1889 EVKQEAQSKKEEG
+1889 EMKQEAQSKKEEG

>member
-38 DSFKIDTLKNI
+38 DSFKIDTLKNT

-132 KGVLAQAKRTD
+132 KGVIAQARRRD

-152 VFKYLNR
+152 VFKYLDKNQNI
-159 EKKLVGASLQ
+159 VGASLQ
-169 GLIPYPDRHE
+169 GLVSYPERYE
-179 GKGYLKHTMYGTE
+179 GKGYLKQIMYQSE
-192 GVAGLNIAIGTPKR
+192 GIAGLNISIGSPER
-206 LVVAEAPIDLM
+206 LIVAEAPIDLM

-222 HKDELQDVRLVA
+222 HKSELNNVRLVA
-234 MDGVKAGVVSRYAL
+234 MEGLKEGVLSRYAMEAL
-248 ELFQELGVI
+248 QERGILGDI
-257 PEETIDYTQ
+257 HRDYT
-266 IKNLTRVSTFLE
+266 KASDLTKTSQFLSN
-278 KAAKVTNLFHNHNYD
+278 AAKTSTLFHD
-293 HLITL
+293 HKHDDLITL
-298 AVDQDK
+298 AVDHDK
-304 AGEDFITNFQKKKIP
+304 AGTDFLASLRGKNIP

-348 QMGNTSIQPATQA
+348 QMAEESSHKEFQAPFFNTEI
-361 LIDEGLVNQWAK
+361 LD
-373 QPNLYFV
+373 
-380 KGLRKVAVEL
+380 
-390 SEDGTFVESTK
+390 K
-401 YRPNTDEE
+401 Y
-409 KELVKSLLDRQ
+409 V
-420 SIKEKGISD
+420 
-429 ELNESL
+429 
-435 AIEQTNHSE
+435 
-444 IVQTTRVVESIYPGY
+444 
-459 LVLLQQE
+459 
-466 DNQNRNVYL
+466 
-475 GKAEKFEAGHY
+475 
-486 DNSDQSLIYLFSGKG
+486 
-501 KELRDGYFLLGKGE
+501 
-515 PRLSRE
+515 
-521 EYLKAYGSE
+521 
-530 GEKVYQRFDAIVQ
+530 
-543 MLENDYHLMMP
+543 
-554 EQQKAPEENQ
+554 
-564 EQLTEPQLQVVFDF
+564 
-578 TENKKLSRQYSS
+578 
-590 GDIIPYKSFISKL
+590 
-603 YEENELQM
+603 
-611 IGFKLG
+611 
-617 YDKTYFALT
+617 
-626 DEKGNRLINNFR
+626 
-638 YDIGT
+638 
-643 EKQDLSEQ
+643 
-651 LAQNLPTPYLELAQE
+651 
-666 ADRSYANQIS
+666 
-676 YGSLTGT
+676 
-683 IKTLTESVQNKIQRG
+683 
-698 QLSIHLSD
+698 
-706 EVYFYTLV
+706 
-714 NYTGWSYPMQ
+714 
-724 QLRPEA
+724 
-730 LDALKEHRS
+730 
-739 FFESINETNIERFKE
+739 
-754 KGTPE
+754 
-759 QNQMYQLLKGIQKE
+759 
-773 LGRSDTSTI
+773 
-782 FSEEVAISAYNL
+782 EEVAQHYTEDIETAEYLFPDGRLVSSWDYGMRGDDHRAIRNYFDVMGRPELDILNDQPKDFWNL
-794 NKRLDSLTAENW
+794 VHNGIGAVRLVPETQTALLLEGQALTTIQREILQSSSLKTEIYQEGQAITATYLKRLGVS
-806 GKSISEPLNS
+806 SE
-816 LGRDTWNILS
+816 
-826 YPANQID
+826 
-833 TPNND
+833 
-838 YFYQLVPYHLLEYL
+838 
-852 EHSTGQTEI
+852 
-861 SVDVYEQI
+861 
-869 LDKLKDR
+869 
-876 SVEVIPPEKDI
+876 EKDI
-887 AEVGQMEPFSDT
+887 DEANQKSLEPFSDA
-899 QKEHIREFFKTRIS
+899 QKEHICEFFKTRIS

-921 LPNGQEDIAYCL
+921 LPNGQEDIAYYL
-933 DGYLFANHYAEL
+933 NGYLFANHYAEL

-960 LVSEDGQKVD
+960 LVSEDGQKFD

-1023 DRCSFAE
+1023 DRRSFAE
-1030 TIGLMQKYS
+1030 MIGLMQKYS

-1187 NGQDILSLFPNDI
+1187 NGQSILSLFPNDI

-1213 EIEETTNVAQAEK
+1213 EIEETASMELLPAAK

-1231 RSQEPSSNAGDS
+1231 RSQEPSGNAGDS

-1273 AHLNFTTKEERMS
+1273 AHLKFTTKGERMS

-1295 TNGELNRLNKFAP
+1295 TSGELNRLNKFAP

-1354 SPKGIEMRQVVYDFA
+1354 LPKGIEMRQVVYDFA

-1448 MKEKLSESLKGKEN
+1448 MKEKLSVSLKGKEN

-1494 ILKNDEFSRYQEE
+1494 ILKNDEFSRYQED

-1533 KQGTNPYDFRSTPT
+1533 KQGTNPYDFRSTST

-1558 EEMQL
+1558 EEMLL
-1563 AAGSVAVADLI
+1563 AAESVVVADFI

-1596 DHYKEFLTKMSQF
+1596 EHYKEFLTKMSQF

-1635 WRKFERHVKRGEK
+1635 WRKFDRHVKRGEK

-1668 LDKNGKPETGMTFRL
+1668 LDKNGRPETGMTFRL

-1777 HSNHPQRE
+1777 HSNNPQRE

-1849 MDQELEQLQ
+1849 MDQELEQLR

-1870 QKLQKFKDQSKRAA
+1870 QKLQKFKDQSKQAA

-1889 EVKQEAQSKKEEG
+1889 EMKQEAQSKKEEG

>member
-1 MVFTKAQA
+1 MVLTKAQA
-9 KSLAILDVARSLGME
+9 KSLDILEVARSLGME

-38 DSFKIDTLKNI
+38 DSFKIDTVKNT
-49 WHWYAR
+49 WHWYSQNLF
-55 GTYGDTI
+55 GDTI
-62 SLVQEMRNVS
+62 NLVQQMQNVS
-72 YSTAMKFL
+72 YKDAMVFL
-80 ETGQFP
+80 ETGSFP
-86 EAKPME
+86 EAKPVE
-92 EVRQPF
+92 EERKPF
-98 RYTLA
+98 NYTLA
-103 AYEQPFKEARTYLK
+103 PYEQPFVEARAYLK
-117 ETRGLSDET
+117 DIRGLSDDT
-126 INFFLD
+126 IDFFLE
-132 KGVLAQAKRTD
+132 KGVLAQAKRKD
-143 REGFTEDVL
+143 KEGVIEDVL
-152 VFKYLNR
+152 VFKYLDRNQQ
-159 EKKLVGASLQ
+159 LVGASLQ
-169 GLIPYPDRHE
+169 GLVPDQERHP
-179 GKGYLKHTMYGTE
+179 GKGYLKQTMYQSE
-192 GVAGLNIAIGTPKR
+192 AISGLNVSIGSPER
-206 LVVAEAPIDLM
+206 LIVTEAPIDLM

-222 HKDELQDVRLVA
+222 HKGELNDVRLVA
-234 MDGVKAGVVSRYAL
+234 MEGLKEGVLSHYVLEILQDRGEIAMDERDYTKSSELTRTSRFLSVAA
-248 ELFQELGVI
+248 ETSTLFQ
-257 PEETIDYTQ
+257 DH
-266 IKNLTRVSTFLE
+266 K
-278 KAAKVTNLFHNHNYD
+278 YD
-293 HLITL
+293 DLITL
-298 AVDQDK
+298 AVDHDK
-304 AGEDFITNFQKKKIP
+304 AGTDFITKLREKKIP

-324 PPKGNGQEKMD
+324 PPKGNGQDKMD
-335 WNEYLKKEKAGEK
+335 WNEYLQTSKAAEK
-348 QMGNTSIQPATQA
+348 QMAEENSHKEFQA
-361 LIDEGLVNQWAK
+361 PFFSTEILDKYVEE
-373 QPNLYFV
+373 
-380 KGLRKVAVEL
+380 VAQHYT
-390 SEDGTFVESTK
+390 ED
-401 YRPNTDEE
+401 
-409 KELVKSLLDRQ
+409 
-420 SIKEKGISD
+420 
-429 ELNESL
+429 
-435 AIEQTNHSE
+435 IET
-444 IVQTTRVVESIYPGY
+444 
-459 LVLLQQE
+459 
-466 DNQNRNVYL
+466 
-475 GKAEKFEAGHY
+475 AE
-486 DNSDQSLIYLFSGKG
+486 YLFP
-501 KELRDGYFLLGKGE
+501 DGRLVSSWDYGMRGDDHRAIRNYFDVMG
-515 PRLSRE
+515 
-521 EYLKAYGSE
+521 
-530 GEKVYQRFDAIVQ
+530 
-543 MLENDYHLMMP
+543 
-554 EQQKAPEENQ
+554 
-564 EQLTEPQLQVVFDF
+564 
-578 TENKKLSRQYSS
+578 
-590 GDIIPYKSFISKL
+590 
-603 YEENELQM
+603 
-611 IGFKLG
+611 
-617 YDKTYFALT
+617 
-626 DEKGNRLINNFR
+626 
-638 YDIGT
+638 
-643 EKQDLSEQ
+643 
-651 LAQNLPTPYLELAQE
+651 
-666 ADRSYANQIS
+666 
-676 YGSLTGT
+676 
-683 IKTLTESVQNKIQRG
+683 
-698 QLSIHLSD
+698 
-706 EVYFYTLV
+706 
-714 NYTGWSYPMQ
+714 
-724 QLRPEA
+724 RPELDILNDHPKGFWNLVHNGIGAVRLVPETQTA
-730 LDALKEHRS
+730 L
-739 FFESINETNIERFKE
+739 
-754 KGTPE
+754 
-759 QNQMYQLLKGIQKE
+759 LLEGQVLTTIQKE
-773 LGRSDTSTI
+773 ILQSSSLKT
-782 FSEEVAISAYNL
+782 EVYQEGQAITATYL
-794 NKRLDSLTAENW
+794 KRLGVS
-806 GKSISEPLNS
+806 SE
-816 LGRDTWNILS
+816 
-826 YPANQID
+826 
-833 TPNND
+833 
-838 YFYQLVPYHLLEYL
+838 
-852 EHSTGQTEI
+852 
-861 SVDVYEQI
+861 
-869 LDKLKDR
+869 
-876 SVEVIPPEKDI
+876 EKDI
-887 AEVGQMEPFSDT
+887 DEASQKSLEPFSDT
-899 QKEHIREFFKTRIS
+899 QKEHIREFYKTRIS

-921 LPNGQEDIAYCL
+921 LPNGQEDIAYYL

-1023 DRCSFAE
+1023 DRRSFAE

-1187 NGQDILSLFPNDI
+1187 NGQSILSLFPNDI

-1330 QDGETLGKLSV
+1330 KDGETLGKLSV

-1494 ILKNDEFSRYQEE
+1494 ILKNDEFSRYQED

-1563 AAGSVAVADLI
+1563 SAGSVAVADLI

-1620 LAQKPDASY
+1620 LAQKPDVSY

-1763 IKTFIHETAHSELH
+1763 IKTFIHEIAHSELH
-1777 HSNHPQRE
+1777 HSNNPQRE
-1785 QLTRSNAELQAESV
+1785 QLTRSNAELQEESV

-1849 MDQELEQLQ
+1849 MDQELEQLR

-1870 QKLQKFKDQSKRAA
+1870 QKLQKFKDQSKQAA

-1889 EVKQEAQSKKEEG
+1889 EMNQEAQSKKEEG

>member
-38 DSFKIDTLKNI
+38 DSFKIDTLKNT
-49 WHWYAR
+49 WHWYSR

-159 EKKLVGASLQ
+159 DKKLVGASLQ

-179 GKGYLKHTMYGTE
+179 GKGYLKHTMYGSE
-192 GVAGLNIAIGTPKR
+192 GVAGLNIAIGTPKC
-206 LVVAEAPIDLM
+206 LVMAEAPIDLM

-257 PEETIDYTQ
+257 PEETVDYTQ
-266 IKNLTRVSTFLE
+266 VKNLTRVSTFLE
-278 KAAKVTNLFHNHNYD
+278 NAAKVTDLFHNHNYD

-298 AVDQDK
+298 AVDRDK
-304 AGEDFITNFQKKKIP
+304 AGEKFITNFQKKNIP
-319 VIDAR
+319 VVDAR
-324 PPKGNGQEKMD
+324 PPKGNGQDKMD
-335 WNEYLKKEKAGEK
+335 WNEYLQKSKAIEK
-348 QMGNTSIQPATQA
+348 QMT
-361 LIDEGLVNQWAK
+361 
-373 QPNLYFV
+373 
-380 KGLRKVAVEL
+380 
-390 SEDGTFVESTK
+390 
-401 YRPNTDEE
+401 
-409 KELVKSLLDRQ
+409 
-420 SIKEKGISD
+420 
-429 ELNESL
+429 
-435 AIEQTNHSE
+435 
-444 IVQTTRVVESIYPGY
+444 
-459 LVLLQQE
+459 
-466 DNQNRNVYL
+466 
-475 GKAEKFEAGHY
+475 
-486 DNSDQSLIYLFSGKG
+486 
-501 KELRDGYFLLGKGE
+501 
-515 PRLSRE
+515 
-521 EYLKAYGSE
+521 
-530 GEKVYQRFDAIVQ
+530 
-543 MLENDYHLMMP
+543 
-554 EQQKAPEENQ
+554 EENNHREFQ
-564 EQLTEPQLQVVFDF
+564 APFFNTGIL
-578 TENKKLSRQYSS
+578 
-590 GDIIPYKSFISKL
+590 
-603 YEENELQM
+603 
-611 IGFKLG
+611 
-617 YDKTYFALT
+617 DKY
-626 DEKGNRLINNFR
+626 
-638 YDIGT
+638 
-643 EKQDLSEQ
+643 
-651 LAQNLPTPYLELAQE
+651 
-666 ADRSYANQIS
+666 
-676 YGSLTGT
+676 
-683 IKTLTESVQNKIQRG
+683 V
-698 QLSIHLSD
+698 
-706 EVYFYTLV
+706 
-714 NYTGWSYPMQ
+714 
-724 QLRPEA
+724 
-730 LDALKEHRS
+730 
-739 FFESINETNIERFKE
+739 
-754 KGTPE
+754 
-759 QNQMYQLLKGIQKE
+759 
-773 LGRSDTSTI
+773 
-782 FSEEVAISAYNL
+782 EEVAQRYTEDIETAEYLFPDGRLVSSWNYGMRGDDHRAIRNYFDVMGRPELDILNDHPKDFWNL
-794 NKRLDSLTAENW
+794 VHNGIGAVRLVPETQTALLLEGQALTTIQREILQSSSLKTEVYQEGQAITATYLKRLGVS
-806 GKSISEPLNS
+806 SE
-816 LGRDTWNILS
+816 
-826 YPANQID
+826 
-833 TPNND
+833 
-838 YFYQLVPYHLLEYL
+838 
-852 EHSTGQTEI
+852 
-861 SVDVYEQI
+861 
-869 LDKLKDR
+869 
-876 SVEVIPPEKDI
+876 EKDI
-887 AEVGQMEPFSDT
+887 DEANQKSLEPFSDA

-913 DVKTDYIY
+913 DVKTDYVY
-921 LPNGQEDIAYCL
+921 LPNGQEDIGYYL
-933 DGYLFANHYAEL
+933 DGYLFAHHYAEL
-945 DMLSPSKQ
+945 DMLSTEKQ
-953 VDALMNR
+953 VDALMSR

-1023 DRCSFAE
+1023 DRRSFAE

-1076 HYINRDIDRE
+1076 RYINHDIDRE

-1159 LSSLLSESGR
+1159 LTSLLSESGR

-1187 NGQDILSLFPNDI
+1187 NGQGILSLFPNDI

-1213 EIEETTNVAQAEK
+1213 EIEETASMEPLPAEK

-1251 DLSPGAASKPV
+1251 ELSPGAASKPV

-1273 AHLNFTTKEERMS
+1273 THLNFTTKEERMS

-1295 TNGELNRLNKFAP
+1295 TNGELSRLNKFAP
-1308 GLQATAQWYLKELSG
+1308 GLQATAQWYLRELSG

-1354 SPKGIEMRQVVYDFA
+1354 SPKGVEMRQVVYDFA

-1448 MKEKLSESLKGKEN
+1448 MKEKLSVSLKGKEN

-1494 ILKNDEFSRYQEE
+1494 ILKNDEFSRYQED

-1533 KQGTNPYDFRSTPT
+1533 KHGTDPYDFRSTPSQHSVQEETNLLEEAIET
-1547 SKPAEENELEP
+1547 SAT
-1558 EEMQL
+1558 
-1563 AAGSVAVADLI
+1563 VAVSDLI

-1635 WRKFERHVKRGEK
+1635 WRKFDRHVKRGEK

-1668 LDKNGKPETGMTFRL
+1668 LDKNGRPETGMTFRL

-1716 YRALMSIAKTNDV
+1716 YRVLMSIAKTNDV

-1736 AGETKGYYSP
+1736 TGETKGYYSP

-1777 HSNHPQRE
+1777 HSNNPQRE

-1849 MDQELEQLQ
+1849 MDQELERLQ
-1858 LIQQRQSKQHFE
+1858 LSQQKQTQHQFE
-1870 QKLQKFKDQSKRAA
+1870 NKLQKFKEKSS
-1884 EEHKQ
+1884 Q
-1889 EVKQEAQSKKEEG
+1889 EVKAHQEEQRAEVQSKKERG
-1902 LSK
+1902 ISK

>member
-38 DSFKIDTLKNI
+38 DSFKIDTLKNT

-132 KGVLAQAKRTD
+132 KGVIAQARRRD

-152 VFKYLNR
+152 VFKYLDKNQNI
-159 EKKLVGASLQ
+159 VGASLQ
-169 GLIPYPDRHE
+169 GLVSYPERYE
-179 GKGYLKHTMYGTE
+179 GKGYLKQIMYQSE
-192 GVAGLNIAIGTPKR
+192 GIAGLNISIGSPER
-206 LVVAEAPIDLM
+206 LIVAEAPIDLM

-222 HKDELQDVRLVA
+222 HKSELNNVRLVA
-234 MDGVKAGVVSRYAL
+234 MEGLKEGVLSRYAMEAL
-248 ELFQELGVI
+248 QERGILGDI
-257 PEETIDYTQ
+257 HRDYT
-266 IKNLTRVSTFLE
+266 KASDLTKTSQFLAN
-278 KAAKVTNLFHNHNYD
+278 AAKTSTLFHDHKYD
-293 HLITL
+293 DLITL
-298 AVDQDK
+298 AVDYDK
-304 AGEDFITNFQKKKIP
+304 AGTDFLANLKEKNIP
-319 VIDAR
+319 IIDAR
-324 PPKGNGQEKMD
+324 PPKGNGQDKMD
-335 WNEYLKKEKAGEK
+335 WNEYLQKSKAIEK
-348 QMGNTSIQPATQA
+348 QMAEENNHREFQAPFFNTEILDKYVEEVAQRYTEDIETAEYLFPDGRLVSSWDYGMRGDDHRAIRNYFDVMGRPELDILNDHPKDFWNFVHNGIGAVRLVPETQTALLLEGQA
-361 LIDEGLVNQWAK
+361 LTTIQREILQSSSLKTEVYQEGQAITATYLKRLGV
-373 QPNLYFV
+373 
-380 KGLRKVAVEL
+380 
-390 SEDGTFVESTK
+390 SS
-401 YRPNTDEE
+401 EE
-409 KELVKSLLDRQ
+409 KE
-420 SIKEKGISD
+420 
-429 ELNESL
+429 
-435 AIEQTNHSE
+435 
-444 IVQTTRVVESIYPGY
+444 
-459 LVLLQQE
+459 
-466 DNQNRNVYL
+466 
-475 GKAEKFEAGHY
+475 AE
-486 DNSDQSLIYLFSGKG
+486 
-501 KELRDGYFLLGKGE
+501 
-515 PRLSRE
+515 
-521 EYLKAYGSE
+521 
-530 GEKVYQRFDAIVQ
+530 
-543 MLENDYHLMMP
+543 
-554 EQQKAPEENQ
+554 
-564 EQLTEPQLQVVFDF
+564 
-578 TENKKLSRQYSS
+578 
-590 GDIIPYKSFISKL
+590 
-603 YEENELQM
+603 
-611 IGFKLG
+611 
-617 YDKTYFALT
+617 
-626 DEKGNRLINNFR
+626 
-638 YDIGT
+638 
-643 EKQDLSEQ
+643 
-651 LAQNLPTPYLELAQE
+651 
-666 ADRSYANQIS
+666 
-676 YGSLTGT
+676 
-683 IKTLTESVQNKIQRG
+683 
-698 QLSIHLSD
+698 LSD
-706 EVYFYTLV
+706 F
-714 NYTGWSYPMQ
+714 
-724 QLRPEA
+724 
-730 LDALKEHRS
+730 
-739 FFESINETNIERFKE
+739 
-754 KGTPE
+754 
-759 QNQMYQLLKGIQKE
+759 
-773 LGRSDTSTI
+773 
-782 FSEEVAISAYNL
+782 
-794 NKRLDSLTAENW
+794 
-806 GKSISEPLNS
+806 
-816 LGRDTWNILS
+816 RD
-826 YPANQID
+826 
-833 TPNND
+833 
-838 YFYQLVPYHLLEYL
+838 
-852 EHSTGQTEI
+852 
-861 SVDVYEQI
+861 
-869 LDKLKDR
+869 
-876 SVEVIPPEKDI
+876 
-887 AEVGQMEPFSDT
+887 
-899 QKEHIREFFKTRIS
+899 
-913 DVKTDYIY
+913 
-921 LPNGQEDIAYCL
+921 
-933 DGYLFANHYAEL
+933 
-945 DMLSPSKQ
+945 KQ
-953 VDALMNR
+953 
-960 LVSEDGQKVD
+960 
-970 HVALGFDIE
+970 
-979 RIDQKFLEENLGYN
+979 
-993 PDTPIEDY
+993 
-1001 RYSEKNIDRVAEKEE
+1001 
-1016 QEFRTKF
+1016 
-1023 DRCSFAE
+1023 
-1030 TIGLMQKYS
+1030 
-1039 PEEVLNESN
+1039 
-1048 SYHDDVRYQSLL
+1048 
-1060 IDLGKVNTDP
+1060 
-1070 MYRFIE
+1070 
-1076 HYINRDIDRE
+1076 
-1086 ALSQFSVQDFITIAQ
+1086 
-1101 EKGLLN
+1101 
-1107 EEPSV
+1107 
-1112 KPWKAITVTQ
+1112 
-1122 PVNSYTVFTDKLSKE
+1122 
-1137 FDNVSD
+1137 
-1143 LYQFV
+1143 
-1148 NKKLK
+1148 
-1153 RSQRRE
+1153 
-1159 LSSLLSESGR
+1159 
-1169 GTPLDT
+1169 
-1175 LMAIDSV
+1175 
-1182 ANVEV
+1182 
-1187 NGQDILSLFPNDI
+1187 
-1200 NEEATEI
+1200 
-1207 YLRSSA
+1207 
-1213 EIEETTNVAQAEK
+1213 
-1226 EKAPD
+1226 KAPD

-1251 DLSPGAASKPV
+1251 DLSPWAASKPV

-1273 AHLNFTTKEERMS
+1273 AHLNFTTKGERMS

-1435 DVDGVGIPASVMR
+1435 DVDGVGIPASVIR

-1462 IVLAVYRQRDG
+1462 IVFAVYRQRDG

-1494 ILKNDEFSRYQEE
+1494 ILKNDEFSRYQED

-1513 EQLSFKRD
+1513 EQLSSKRD

-1547 SKPAEENELEP
+1547 SKPAEENELES
-1558 EEMQL
+1558 EEMLL
-1563 AAGSVAVADLI
+1563 AAESVVVADFI

-1596 DHYKEFLTKMSQF
+1596 EHYKEFLTKMSQF

-1668 LDKNGKPETGMTFRL
+1668 LDKNGRPETGMTFRL

-1696 EMPKAAEVKEQL
+1696 ELPKAAEVKEQL

-1777 HSNHPQRE
+1777 HSNNPQRE

-1849 MDQELEQLQ
+1849 MDQELEQLR

-1889 EVKQEAQSKKEEG
+1889 EMKQEAQSKKEEG

>member
-1 MVFTKAQA
+1 MVLTKAQA
-9 KSLAILDVARSLGME
+9 KSLDILEVARSLGME

-38 DSFKIDTLKNI
+38 DSFKIDTVKNT
-49 WHWYAR
+49 WHWYSQDLF
-55 GTYGDTI
+55 GDTI
-62 SLVQEMRNVS
+62 NLVQQMQNVS
-72 YSTAMKFL
+72 YKDAMVFL
-80 ETGQFP
+80 ETGSFP
-86 EAKPME
+86 EAKPVE
-92 EVRQPF
+92 EERKPF
-98 RYTLA
+98 NYTLA
-103 AYEQPFKEARTYLK
+103 PYEQPFVEARTYLK
-117 ETRGLSDET
+117 EIRGLSDDT
-126 INFFLD
+126 IDFFLE
-132 KGVLAQAKRTD
+132 KGVLAQAKRKD
-143 REGFTEDVL
+143 KDGVIEDVL
-152 VFKYLNR
+152 VFKYLDRNQQ
-159 EKKLVGASLQ
+159 LVGASLQ
-169 GLIPYPDRHE
+169 GLVPDQERHP
-179 GKGYLKHTMYGTE
+179 GKGYLKQIMYQSE
-192 GVAGLNIAIGTPKR
+192 AISGLNVSIGSPER
-206 LVVAEAPIDLM
+206 LIVTEAPIDLM

-222 HKDELQDVRLVA
+222 HKGELNDVRLVA
-234 MDGVKAGVVSRYAL
+234 MEGLKEGVLSHYVLEILQDLGAIAMDERDYTKSSELTRTSRFLSVAA
-248 ELFQELGVI
+248 ETSTLFQ
-257 PEETIDYTQ
+257 DH
-266 IKNLTRVSTFLE
+266 K
-278 KAAKVTNLFHNHNYD
+278 YD
-293 HLITL
+293 DLITL
-298 AVDQDK
+298 AVDHDK
-304 AGEDFITNFQKKKIP
+304 AGTDFITKLREKKIP

-324 PPKGNGQEKMD
+324 PPKGNGQDKMD
-335 WNEYLKKEKAGEK
+335 WNEYLQTSKAAEK
-348 QMGNTSIQPATQA
+348 QMAEENSHKEFQA
-361 LIDEGLVNQWAK
+361 PFFSTEILDKYVEE
-373 QPNLYFV
+373 
-380 KGLRKVAVEL
+380 VAQHYT
-390 SEDGTFVESTK
+390 ED
-401 YRPNTDEE
+401 
-409 KELVKSLLDRQ
+409 
-420 SIKEKGISD
+420 
-429 ELNESL
+429 
-435 AIEQTNHSE
+435 IET
-444 IVQTTRVVESIYPGY
+444 
-459 LVLLQQE
+459 
-466 DNQNRNVYL
+466 
-475 GKAEKFEAGHY
+475 AE
-486 DNSDQSLIYLFSGKG
+486 YLFP
-501 KELRDGYFLLGKGE
+501 DGRLVSSWDYGMRGDDHRAIRNYFDVMG
-515 PRLSRE
+515 
-521 EYLKAYGSE
+521 
-530 GEKVYQRFDAIVQ
+530 
-543 MLENDYHLMMP
+543 
-554 EQQKAPEENQ
+554 
-564 EQLTEPQLQVVFDF
+564 
-578 TENKKLSRQYSS
+578 
-590 GDIIPYKSFISKL
+590 
-603 YEENELQM
+603 
-611 IGFKLG
+611 
-617 YDKTYFALT
+617 
-626 DEKGNRLINNFR
+626 
-638 YDIGT
+638 
-643 EKQDLSEQ
+643 
-651 LAQNLPTPYLELAQE
+651 
-666 ADRSYANQIS
+666 
-676 YGSLTGT
+676 
-683 IKTLTESVQNKIQRG
+683 
-698 QLSIHLSD
+698 
-706 EVYFYTLV
+706 
-714 NYTGWSYPMQ
+714 
-724 QLRPEA
+724 RPELDILNDHPKGFWNLVHNGIGAVRLVPETQTA
-730 LDALKEHRS
+730 L
-739 FFESINETNIERFKE
+739 
-754 KGTPE
+754 
-759 QNQMYQLLKGIQKE
+759 LLEGQVLTTIQKE
-773 LGRSDTSTI
+773 ILQSSSLKT
-782 FSEEVAISAYNL
+782 EVYQEGQAITATYL
-794 NKRLDSLTAENW
+794 KRLGVS
-806 GKSISEPLNS
+806 SE
-816 LGRDTWNILS
+816 
-826 YPANQID
+826 
-833 TPNND
+833 
-838 YFYQLVPYHLLEYL
+838 
-852 EHSTGQTEI
+852 
-861 SVDVYEQI
+861 
-869 LDKLKDR
+869 
-876 SVEVIPPEKDI
+876 EKDI
-887 AEVGQMEPFSDT
+887 DEASQKSLEPFSDT

-921 LPNGQEDIAYCL
+921 LPNGQEDIAYYL

-1023 DRCSFAE
+1023 DRRSFAE

-1187 NGQDILSLFPNDI
+1187 NGQGILSLFPNDI

-1330 QDGETLGKLSV
+1330 KDGETLGKLSV

-1494 ILKNDEFSRYQEE
+1494 ILKNDEFSRYQED

-1563 AAGSVAVADLI
+1563 AAISVAVADLI

-1596 DHYKEFLTKMSQF
+1596 DHYKKFLTKMSQF

-1620 LAQKPDASY
+1620 LAQKPVASY

-1763 IKTFIHETAHSELH
+1763 IKTFIHEIAHSELH

-1849 MDQELEQLQ
+1849 MDQELEQLR

-1870 QKLQKFKDQSKRAA
+1870 QKLQKFKDQSKQAA

-1889 EVKQEAQSKKEEG
+1889 EMNQKAQSKKEEG